1 MYSGK
6 KCSRYFTQ
14 PGEQLV
20 NWGRTAVRVLLD
32 QRAIQAEQQ
41 LHALFH
47 DRQVG
52 GEIRVEHAV
61 ETAAPQGRVH
71 LERER
76 VARLQPE
83 TLADPGPRAGRGL
96 DHDVLGRVVDGLP
109 HLVGQ
114 VVGPQGAGRAA
125 VDALPAVDAHHV
137 GQRLVAEGADLGLV
151 AAVQGLQHA
160 HLLQV
165 DAGPH
170 AAAAKDALVH
180 VADHGVAGGV
190 DRVPRPGHVAEAE
203 KVHAIFRGQRLEFA
217 VAVAGAGVTLAIVAA
232 QEQVEDVAAGAAD
245 LGRMG
250 GHADGRRDRVAA
262 RRLQGPLL
270 IDLHDADPAD
280 PRQAQVFVKAE
291 RGDANLKFSGGFQDR
306 RSQGHGD
313 RAAVDGH
320 RDLLAQRLGM
330 LEQLGGPRALTGGG
344 PRIESDR
351 LQVLCPSG
359 GHCPSVVLSR
369 RGGGAFRPDAA

>member
-1 MYSGK
+1 MFGIV
-6 KCSRYFTQ
+6 RLDQ
-14 PGEQLV
+14 GAEHLLRALGRGEMRDGLGEEVLQVLHPARRAT
-20 NWGRTAVRVLLD
+20 GELGQHRRRVLLD

-52 GEIRVEHAV
+52 GEIGVEHAV

-71 LERER
+71 LEREG
-76 VARLQPE
+76 VARLQSK
-83 TLADPGPRAGRGL
+83 TLADPGPRTGRGL

-109 HLVGQ
+109 HVVGQ

-137 GQRLVAEGADLGLV
+137 GQRLVHEGADLGVV

-180 VADHGVAGGV
+180 VADHGVARGV
-190 DRVPRPGHVAEAE
+190 DRVPRLGHVAEAE

-217 VAVAGAGVTLAIVAA
+217 VAVAACRRNTRHRWLAKSRSRTWRRARRTLAVW
-232 QEQVEDVAAGAAD
+232 VVT
-245 LGRMG
+245 RMG
-250 GHADGRRDRVAA
+250 DVIG
-262 RRLQGPLL
+262 
-270 IDLHDADPAD
+270 
-280 PRQAQVFVKAE
+280 
-291 RGDANLKFSGGFQDR
+291 
-306 RSQGHGD
+306 
-313 RAAVDGH
+313 
-320 RDLLAQRLGM
+320 
-330 LEQLGGPRALTGGG
+330 
-344 PRIESDR
+344 
-351 LQVLCPSG
+351 
-359 GHCPSVVLSR
+359 
-369 RGGGAFRPDAA
+369 

>member
-20 NWGRTAVRVLLD
+20 NWGRTAAGSFWTSAV
-32 QRAIQAEQQ
+32 QAEQQ
-41 LHALFH
+41 FHALFH

-52 GEIRVEHAV
+52 GEIGVEYAV
-61 ETAAPQGRVH
+61 ETATPQGRVH
-71 LERER
+71 LEGER
-76 VARLQPE
+76 LAGRQSE
-83 TLADPGPRAGRGL
+83 ALADPRPRTGRGL

-109 HLVGQ
+109 HFVGE

-125 VDALPAVDAHHV
+125 VDALSAVDADHV
-137 GQRLVAEGADLGLV
+137 GQRLVHEGADLGLV

-165 DAGPH
+165 DTSPH

-190 DRVPRPGHVAEAE
+190 NLVPRPRHVAEAE

-217 VAVAGAGVTLAIVAA
+217 VVVARAGVTLAQVAA

-250 GHADGRRDRVAA
+250 GHADGRRDGVAA

-270 IDLHDADPAD
+270 VDLHDADPAD
-280 PRQAQVFVKAE
+280 PRQAQVFMKAE
-291 RGDANLKFSGGFQDR
+291 RGDANLEFAGGLQDGR
-306 RSQGHGD
+306 AQGHGD
-313 RAAVDGH
+313 RTAVDGH
-320 RDLLAQRLGM
+320 RDFLAQGLGM
-330 LEQLGGPRALTGGG
+330 FDQLGGPRALAGGG
-344 PRIESDR
+344 PRLVSDR
-351 LQVLCPSG
+351 LQFFVHQVL
-359 GHCPSVVLSR
+359 LSR
-369 RGGGAFRPDAA
+369 RAGERFAPTRPRISS